1 MNTAEYAIGNRT
13 VSWMV
18 VVLLVVGGALAF
30 LDLGRLE
37 DPPFVRKDA
46 MIITLYPGATAEEVE
61 LELTHPLENAIRQ
74 LAEVHTIRSASK
86 PGLSEVRVEMD
97 NERAK
102 DEVEQIWDKMRR
114 EVAEIE

>member
-1 MNTAEYAIGNRT
+1 MNIVEYAIGHRT
-13 VSWMV
+13 VSW
-18 VVLLVVGGALAF
+18 VVLILLTVGGSLAF

-74 LAEVHTIRSASK
+74 LAEVDTIRSASK
-86 PGLSEVRVEMD
+86 PGLSEVLVEMD
-97 NERAK
+97 KEMPK
-102 DEVEQIWDKMRR
+102 DDVDPAGKSSRVTAEV
-114 EVAEIE
+114 V